1 MQEYTDKEIIE
12 CLKSRQSYVVRWLSD
27 RYMPM
32 IRLMVHQGGGTLDD
46 AKDIFQ
52 DGLMVMLEK
61 IDNDDFV
68 LTCKF
73 QTYLYCVCENLWNK
87 IVTKR
92 QAAANYLHRR
102 VEENNHIDFT
112 EQHDEDLYD
121 KIFHDVFVTLEP
133 QCQKILK
140 LYWKEIPPKEIARK
154 LGVTYGYV
162 RKKKCEGQTELI
174 KRVKEHPDYMDI
186 MEERMTIKDKVF

>member
-1 MQEYTDKEIIE
+1 MKEYTDQEIIE
-12 CLKSRQSYVVRWLSD
+12 CLKTRQSYVVRWLSE

-61 IDNDDFV
+61 IDNDDFI

-87 IVTKR
+87 VLTKR
-92 QAAANYLHRR
+92 HAAANYLNRR
-102 VEENNHIDFT
+102 IEENIHTDFT
-112 EQHDEDLYD
+112 EQQDEDMYD
-121 KIFHDVFVTLEP
+121 KIFHEVFVTLEP

-140 LYWKEIPPKEIARK
+140 LYWKEVPPQKIAEK

-162 RKKKCEGQTELI
+162 RKKKCEAQTELI
-174 KRVKEHPDYMDI
+174 KRIKAHPDYIDI
-186 MEERMTIKDKVF
+186 MEEKVAIKDRVY